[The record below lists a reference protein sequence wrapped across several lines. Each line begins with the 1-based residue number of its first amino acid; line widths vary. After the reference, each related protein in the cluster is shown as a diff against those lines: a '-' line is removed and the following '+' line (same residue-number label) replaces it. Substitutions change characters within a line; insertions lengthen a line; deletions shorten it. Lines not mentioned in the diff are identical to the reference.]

1 MSVSYRKK
9 TINEIAKAPTA
20 PVLPA
25 APVNVDF
32 YGEDVFNIEAMR
44 ETPTTKA
51 PTPTT
56 KGSPS
61 VVPRVW

>member
-44 ETPTTKA
+44 AYLPKD
-51 PTPTT
+51 
-56 KGSPS
+56 
-61 VVPRVW
+61 V

>member
-1 MSVSYRKK
+1 MRFKMSVSYRKK

-32 YGEDVFNIEAMR
+32 YGEDVFNIVFLNVELLLCAF
-44 ETPTTKA
+44 E
-51 PTPTT
+51 
-56 KGSPS
+56 
-61 VVPRVW
+61 

>member
-20 PVLPA
+20 PAKPA

-32 YGEDVFNIEAMR
+32 YGEDVFSEKAINIRGGA
-44 ETPTTKA
+44 TTVLL
-51 PTPTT
+51 
-56 KGSPS
+56 S
-61 VVPRVW
+61 V